1 MKPLLQVP
9 VTDVAALRARF
20 AAALDGG
27 PAVWPVPAAPAP
39 VAPPARSRRVI
50 PVPPSDA
57 AATASLGGDGI
68 TREVGGLGDVG
79 EVGEVGE
86 VDEGVAVVVETS
98 GSTAAPKRVLLSASA
113 LRASAEASAAA
124 LGGHGRW
131 VLALPAH
138 YVAGVQ
144 VLVRGIVAGTPPVAM
159 PPDEPFT
166 AEGFADAT
174 MRLMRLRDA
183 LPRYTSLV
191 PVQLAR
197 VVEAAEDEPSGHL
210 ARNLAFYAAI
220 LVGGQRVDPALVER
234 AGAFGA
240 RVVRTYG
247 SSETAGGCVYDGR
260 PLPGV
265 LARAVDGELQLGGPT
280 LADGYLDDPERT
292 AAAFS
297 TDADGTRWYRTGDLG
312 SVGDDGT
319 LRVTGRADD
328 VIASGGVK
336 VVLGEVEWAV
346 QRVPGFADA
355 VAVAVPDPEWGE
367 RVAIVTAS
375 PAPSGSDAL
384 EALRTATDA
393 AGLPPA
399 ARPVRVV
406 TAPAGD
412 LPRLASG
419 KPDRVAA
426 SALARAGTEHGAG

>member
-9 VTDVAALRARF
+9 VTDVAALRARL
-20 AAALDGG
+20 ADALDGG
-27 PAVWPVPAAPAP
+27 PAVWPVPADPAGRGAAEP
-39 VAPPARSRRVI
+39 RRETAGLGLETDAERPAR
-50 PVPPSDA
+50 PA
-57 AATASLGGDGI
+57 
-68 TREVGGLGDVG
+68 EV
-79 EVGEVGE
+79 
-86 VDEGVAVVVETS
+86 VDDGVAVVVETS
-98 GSTAAPKRVLLSASA
+98 GSTAAPKRVLLSAAA

-138 YVAGVQ
+138 YIAGVQ

-159 PPDEPFT
+159 PADEPFT
-166 AEGFADAT
+166 AEGFADTT

-183 LPRYTSLV
+183 RPRYTSLV

-197 VVEAAEDEPSGHL
+197 IVEAAEADPSGHL
-210 ARNLAFYAAI
+210 ARNLASYAAI

-234 AGAFGA
+234 AAAFGA

-265 LARAVDGELQLGGPT
+265 LVREIDGELELGGPT
-280 LADGYLDDPERT
+280 LAEGYLDDRDRT
-292 AAAFS
+292 AAAFE
-297 TDADGTRWYRTGDLG
+297 TDARGVRWYRTGDLG
-312 SVGDDGT
+312 TIGDDGV

-328 VIASGGVK
+328 VVTSGGVK
-336 VVLGEVEWAV
+336 VVLGEVERAV
-346 QRVPGFADA
+346 HGVPGFGDA
-355 VAVAVPDPEWGE
+355 VAVAVPDAEWGE
-367 RVAIVTAS
+367 RVAVVAAS
-375 PAPSGSDAL
+375 SAAL
-384 EALRTATDA
+384 EPGALDTLRTATDA

-406 TAPAGD
+406 PAPAVG

-426 SALARAGTEHGAG
+426 SALARDAVR

>member
-9 VTDVAALRARF
+9 VTDVAALRARL
-20 AAALDGG
+20 ADALDGG
-27 PAVWPVPAAPAP
+27 PAVWPVPAPAP
-39 VAPPARSRRVI
+39 VSDIR
-50 PVPPSDA
+50 PVA
-57 AATASLGGDGI
+57 
-68 TREVGGLGDVG
+68 REVGD
-79 EVGEVGE
+79 
-86 VDEGVAVVVETS
+86 GVAVVVETS
-98 GSTAAPKRVLLSASA
+98 GSTAAPKRVLLSAAA

-144 VLVRGIVAGTPPVAM
+144 VLVRGIVAGTPPHAL
-159 PPDEPFT
+159 PPGEPFT
-166 AEGFADAT
+166 AEAFADAT

-183 LPRYTSLV
+183 RPRYTSLV

-197 VVEAAEDEPSGHL
+197 VVEAAEADPSGHL
-210 ARNLAFYAAI
+210 ARDLALYAAI

-234 AGAFGA
+234 AAAFGA

-265 LARAVDGELQLGGPT
+265 LVRVGDDGQLELGGPT

-297 TDADGTRWYRTGDLG
+297 TEPDGDRWYRTGDLG
-312 SVGDDGT
+312 TIGDDGV
-319 LRVTGRADD
+319 LRVTGRIDD
-328 VIASGGVK
+328 VITSGGVK
-336 VVLGEVEWAV
+336 VVLGEVERAV
-346 QRVPGFADA
+346 HGVPGFGDA
-355 VAVAVPDPEWGE
+355 IAVAVPDAAWGE

-375 PAPSGSDAL
+375 AGAAGPGAL

-406 TAPAGD
+406 PAPAGG

-419 KPDRVAA
+419 KHDRVAA
-426 SALARAGTEHGAG
+426 SALARDAVR

>member
-9 VTDVAALRARF
+9 VTDAAALRALL
-20 AAALDGG
+20 ADALGGG
-27 PAVWPVPAAPAP
+27 PAVWPVPATSVP
-39 VAPPARSRRVI
+39 VAPTAGSRPVI

-57 AATASLGGDGI
+57 VAPASLGGNGN
-68 TREVGGLGDVG
+68 TRGGGGAREG
-79 EVGEVGE
+79 EGVVGE

-159 PPDEPFT
+159 PPDAPFT
-166 AEGFADAT
+166 AEGFAEAT

-197 VVEAAEDEPSGHL
+197 VVEAAEADPSGHL
-210 ARNLAFYAAI
+210 ARNLAHYAAI

-240 RVVRTYG
+240 HVVRTYG

-280 LADGYLDDPERT
+280 LADGYLGDPGRT
-292 AAAFS
+292 AAAFE
-297 TDADGTRWYRTGDLG
+297 TDARGIRWYRTGDLG
-312 SVGDDGT
+312 SIGDDGV
-319 LRVTGRADD
+319 LRVSGRVDD
-328 VIASGGVK
+328 VITSGGVK
-336 VVLGEVEWAV
+336 VVLGEVERAI
-346 QRVPGFADA
+346 QGVPGFADA
-355 VAVAVPDPEWGE
+355 VAVAVLDPEWGE
-367 RVAIVTAS
+367 RVAIVVSSVGAS
-375 PAPSGSDAL
+375 GAGGL
-384 EALRTATDA
+384 EAVRTATDA

-406 TAPAGD
+406 RAPAGG

-426 SALARAGTEHGAG
+426 SALARDAAPADAG

>member
-9 VTDVAALRARF
+9 VTEVAALRELLAD
-20 AAALDGG
+20 ALGGG
-27 PAVWPVPAAPAP
+27 PAVWPVTVPAPAGRGAAERRP
-39 VAPPARSRRVI
+39 ETPTAGLETDAERPPRPAEPKV
-50 PVPPSDA
+50 
-57 AATASLGGDGI
+57 
-68 TREVGGLGDVG
+68 
-79 EVGEVGE
+79 VGE
-86 VDEGVAVVVETS
+86 VDDGVAVVVETS

-113 LRASAEASAAA
+113 LRASAAASAAA

-159 PPDEPFT
+159 PQDEPFT

-197 VVEAAEDEPSGHL
+197 VVEAAEADPSGHL

-280 LADGYLDDPERT
+280 LADGYLDDPART
-292 AAAFS
+292 AAAFE
-297 TDADGTRWYRTGDLG
+297 TDARGIRWYRTGDLG
-312 SVGDDGT
+312 SIGDDGV

-328 VIASGGVK
+328 VITSGGVK
-336 VVLGEVEWAV
+336 VVLGEVERAV
-346 QRVPGFADA
+346 QGVAGFADA
-355 VAVAVPDPEWGE
+355 IAVAVPDPEWGE
-367 RVAIVTAS
+367 RVAVVV
-375 PAPSGSDAL
+375 PSTGEPGSGEL
-384 EALRTATDA
+384 EAMRTATDA

-406 TAPAGD
+406 PVPAGD

-426 SALARAGTEHGAG
+426 SALARDAVSPDAGRDPRQAPSDWGA

>member
-1 MKPLLQVP
+1 
-9 VTDVAALRARF
+9 
-20 AAALDGG
+20 
-27 PAVWPVPAAPAP
+27 
-39 VAPPARSRRVI
+39 
-50 PVPPSDA
+50 
-57 AATASLGGDGI
+57 
-68 TREVGGLGDVG
+68 
-79 EVGEVGE
+79 
-86 VDEGVAVVVETS
+86 
-98 GSTAAPKRVLLSASA
+98 
-113 LRASAEASAAA
+113 
-124 LGGHGRW
+124 
-131 VLALPAH
+131 
-138 YVAGVQ
+138 
-144 VLVRGIVAGTPPVAM
+144 VRGIVAGTPPVAM
-159 PPDEPFT
+159 APDEPFT

-197 VVEAAEDEPSGHL
+197 VVEAAEAEPSGHL

-234 AGAFGA
+234 AAAFGA

-265 LARAVDGELQLGGPT
+265 LARAVDGELQLGGPI
-280 LADGYLDDPERT
+280 LADGYLGDPERT

-312 SVGDDGT
+312 SIADDGT

-336 VVLGEVEWAV
+336 VVLGEVERAV
-346 QRVPGFADA
+346 QGVPGFADA
-355 VAVAVPDPEWGE
+355 IAVAVPDPEWGE

-375 PAPSGSDAL
+375 PPAAVRGSEAL

-426 SALARAGTEHGAG
+426 SALARAGAEPDAG